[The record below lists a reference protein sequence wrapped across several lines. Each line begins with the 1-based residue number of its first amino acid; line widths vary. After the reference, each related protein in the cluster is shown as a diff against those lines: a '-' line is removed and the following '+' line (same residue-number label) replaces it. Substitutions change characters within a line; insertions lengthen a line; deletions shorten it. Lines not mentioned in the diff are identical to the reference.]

1 MTMDDEIRNEKLQY
15 HINIAAAK
23 VSALSLTKVDKNDY
37 LTDEVMLPP
46 QQHRIIQEDQFLS
59 SPLGKVFEKQTKMIE
74 NRGEK
79 QVESPQSL
87 KPNKQQ
93 MQAHQPQ
100 QQMKLLE
107 DIFPKALLNNE
118 V

>member
-1 MTMDDEIRNEKLQY
+1 
-15 HINIAAAK
+15 
-23 VSALSLTKVDKNDY
+23 
-37 LTDEVMLPP
+37 
-46 QQHRIIQEDQFLS
+46 
-59 SPLGKVFEKQTKMIE
+59 MIE

-87 KPNKQQ
+87 KPNQI
-93 MQAHQPQ
+93 QAHQPQ
-100 QQMKLLE
+100 QQIKLLE

>member
-1 MTMDDEIRNEKLQY
+1 
-15 HINIAAAK
+15 
-23 VSALSLTKVDKNDY
+23 
-37 LTDEVMLPP
+37 
-46 QQHRIIQEDQFLS
+46 
-59 SPLGKVFEKQTKMIE
+59 MIE

-93 MQAHQPQ
+93 IQAHQPQ

-118 V
+118 VWGWTIQNYQKRRRN

>member
-1 MTMDDEIRNEKLQY
+1 MEGQIVMDTTCVTLEFLK
-15 HINIAAAK
+15 
-23 VSALSLTKVDKNDY
+23 
-37 LTDEVMLPP
+37 
-46 QQHRIIQEDQFLS
+46 IQ
-59 SPLGKVFEKQTKMIE
+59 VFEKQTKMIE

-93 MQAHQPQ
+93 IQAHQPQ
-100 QQMKLLE
+100 QQIKLLE

>member
-1 MTMDDEIRNEKLQY
+1 
-15 HINIAAAK
+15 
-23 VSALSLTKVDKNDY
+23 
-37 LTDEVMLPP
+37 
-46 QQHRIIQEDQFLS
+46 
-59 SPLGKVFEKQTKMIE
+59 MIE

-93 MQAHQPQ
+93 IQAHQLQ
-100 QQMKLLE
+100 QQIKLLE

>member
-1 MTMDDEIRNEKLQY
+1 
-15 HINIAAAK
+15 
-23 VSALSLTKVDKNDY
+23 
-37 LTDEVMLPP
+37 
-46 QQHRIIQEDQFLS
+46 
-59 SPLGKVFEKQTKMIE
+59 MIE

-79 QVESPQSL
+79 QVESPHSL